1 MISALRPFTFI
12 PLLLALL
19 AGCSQGV
26 SWSDQEKE
34 NARHIFLAL
43 DAARTAA
50 RDANQLP
57 RDWNPG
63 GSAVQPVINELND
76 ALSHSA
82 QVRQTVLAKAHPRL
96 SDRFHAEFRPA
107 LEQLRDYFRTG
118 ELPPEADPRQAIG
131 EFSDWFYRN
140 QHEFRWWQGYREDI
154 GTSD

>member
-1 MISALRPFTFI
+1 MSVHR
-12 PLLLALL
+12 LLTVIAVSLALL

-26 SWSDQEKE
+26 SWSDQEKD

-43 DAARTAA
+43 EEARTAA
-50 RDANQLP
+50 REANQLP
-57 RDWNPG
+57 REWTPQG
-63 GSAVQPVINELND
+63 PAVEPVID
-76 ALSHSA
+76 ALNEAMGHAA
-82 QVRQTVLAKAHPRL
+82 QVRQTVLVKAHPRL

-118 ELPPEADPRQAIG
+118 EMPPEADPRQAIG

-140 QHEFRWWQGYREDI
+140 QHEFRWWSGYREDI